1 MNVYELTEK
10 LGGEIVRGKARFRKG
25 SDYIVIGFVNGDDM
39 IFTEEGRQIAAEYN
53 NEPKTKRGRPA
64 KSDVV
69 ESEQAAPVDDVLA
82 EIEAAVAAAEQVV
95 EDVPFPISE
104 PASQTGLT

>member
-39 IFTEEGRQIAAEYN
+39 IFTEEGRQLAAEHGA
-53 NEPKTKRGRPA
+53 ELKPKRGRPA

-69 ESEQAAPVDDVLA
+69 ESEQELPIDVALA
-82 EIEAAVAAAEQVV
+82 EIEAAIEAEQTI
-95 EDVPFPISE
+95 EDVPFTTSE